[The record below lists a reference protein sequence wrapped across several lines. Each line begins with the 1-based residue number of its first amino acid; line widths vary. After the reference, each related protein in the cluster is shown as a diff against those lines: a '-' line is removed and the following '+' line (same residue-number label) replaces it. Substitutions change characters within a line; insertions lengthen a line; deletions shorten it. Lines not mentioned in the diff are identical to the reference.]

1 MKLIIAE
8 KPSVAAA
15 YAAALG
21 AKNKKD
27 GYLEGNG
34 CLVTWCIGHLVSLA
48 EAGAY
53 EERYKK
59 WNYEDLPILPE
70 VWQHVVSPGKE
81 KQFSIVK
88 SLMERPDVTELVNG
102 CDAGREGEL
111 IFRLVYQQ
119 AGCKKPFSRLWL
131 SSMEENAI
139 REGFAHLKP
148 STEYDALY
156 NAALCR
162 ERADWMVG
170 INASRLFSC
179 LYGQPLAVGRVMT
192 PVLAMT
198 VVREAAIA
206 AFTPEKFY
214 TVDLELTSGCT
225 ASSRRIPEKSVAEN
239 LLKACRK
246 EMVATIQRI
255 TRKEKS
261 ENPPPL
267 YDLTTLQRDANRL
280 LGYSAQQ
287 TLDYVQSLYEKK
299 LTTYPRTDSCY
310 ITDDDEEMLEEL
322 TEALER
328 FFDITPEDVDEA
340 VPRTRRTVNREKV
353 TDHHA
358 ILPTRSMLQAD
369 LEALPKGE
377 QNVLKLIIARTL
389 MAVSKP
395 FRYLETL
402 LTTECAGEEFTA
414 KGKEVLEEGWKAV
427 ERKVLADIL
436 NRKQELTALPNAA
449 ENECG
454 ILNAELKEGQ
464 TVGLNGETY
473 SLADARSLEKALA
486 EKEIKLNTNAS
497 LIDPIWKERP
507 AIPEAP
513 MFEMPIEL
521 SGKSTEDKLID
532 INKMLHKAGAD
543 CTILSALDEVAWTFN
558 IRGTDV
564 AYNPVVISYAFVSE
578 KESVLFVN
586 PKKIPA
592 EIAEH
597 LKKEG
602 VTLADYGML
611 ATFLSRLP
619 ERTRVFIDSKR
630 TNVAIYNALPKSS
643 ILIEGT
649 SPANHLKSIKNETE
663 IKGFRNAVLKDGI
676 AMTKFYFWLE
686 KMLKAGEKVTELSAA
701 AKLTA
706 LRSEQPQ
713 YVMDSFASISSY
725 GPHGAVVHYSP
736 TPETDTELKTDS
748 LYLLDSGAQYLDG
761 TTDITRTIALC
772 DEPSEQMKKDFTR
785 ALKGTIGIAKC
796 KFPAGIRGCLIDAFA
811 RKALWDAGIN
821 YLHGTCHGIG
831 HCLNVH
837 EGPQSIRME
846 ENPVILEPGMVMSDE
861 PAIYRPGEY
870 GIRTENMILIHED
883 SETEFGKFLGFET
896 LTLCYIDTK
905 LVIPSMLSVREHA
918 WLNKYHQMVYDL
930 VSPHLTEEEK
940 AWLKEKTAEI

>member
-1 MKLIIAE
+1 MKTNIPERI
-8 KPSVAAA
+8 
-15 YAAALG
+15 AALREAMKQHKIDAYIIPTSDPHMSEYPADCWKYREWISG
-21 AKNKKD
+21 FTGSAGTVIITADKAGLWTD
-27 GYLEGNG
+27 SRYFLQASTQLEGTG
-34 CLVTWCIGHLVSLA
+34 IELF
-48 EAGAY
+48 
-53 EERYKK
+53 KMM
-59 WNYEDLPILPE
+59 LPE
-70 VWQHVVSPGKE
+70 
-81 KQFSIVK
+81 
-88 SLMERPDVTELVNG
+88 
-102 CDAGREGEL
+102 
-111 IFRLVYQQ
+111 
-119 AGCKKPFSRLWL
+119 
-131 SSMEENAI
+131 
-139 REGFAHLKP
+139 
-148 STEYDALY
+148 
-156 NAALCR
+156 
-162 ERADWMVG
+162 
-170 INASRLFSC
+170 
-179 LYGQPLAVGRVMT
+179 T
-192 PVLAMT
+192 PT
-198 VVREAAIA
+198 
-206 AFTPEKFY
+206 
-214 TVDLELTSGCT
+214 
-225 ASSRRIPEKSVAEN
+225 IPEF
-239 LLKACRK
+239 
-246 EMVATIQRI
+246 
-255 TRKEKS
+255 
-261 ENPPPL
+261 
-267 YDLTTLQRDANRL
+267 LT
-280 LGYSAQQ
+280 
-287 TLDYVQSLYEKK
+287 
-299 LTTYPRTDSCY
+299 
-310 ITDDDEEMLEEL
+310 
-322 TEALER
+322 
-328 FFDITPEDVDEA
+328 
-340 VPRTRRTVNREKV
+340 
-353 TDHHA
+353 H
-358 ILPTRSMLQAD
+358 
-369 LEALPKGE
+369 
-377 QNVLKLIIARTL
+377 
-389 MAVSKP
+389 
-395 FRYLETL
+395 
-402 LTTECAGEEFTA
+402 
-414 KGKEVLEEGWKAV
+414 
-427 ERKVLADIL
+427 
-436 NRKQELTALPNAA
+436 
-449 ENECG
+449 
-454 ILNAELKEGQ
+454 ELKEGQ
-464 TVGLNGETY
+464 TVGLNGEIY

-861 PAIYRPGEY
+861 PAMYRPGEY
-870 GIRTENMILIHED
+870 GIRTENMILIRED

-930 VSPHLTEEEK
+930 VSPHLNEEEK

>member
-1 MKLIIAE
+1 MKTNIPERI
-8 KPSVAAA
+8 
-15 YAAALG
+15 AALREAMKQHKIDAYIIPTSDPHMSEYPADCWKYREWISG
-21 AKNKKD
+21 FTGSAGTVIITADKAGLWTD
-27 GYLEGNG
+27 SRYFLQASTQLEGTG
-34 CLVTWCIGHLVSLA
+34 IELF
-48 EAGAY
+48 
-53 EERYKK
+53 KMM
-59 WNYEDLPILPE
+59 LPE
-70 VWQHVVSPGKE
+70 
-81 KQFSIVK
+81 
-88 SLMERPDVTELVNG
+88 
-102 CDAGREGEL
+102 
-111 IFRLVYQQ
+111 
-119 AGCKKPFSRLWL
+119 
-131 SSMEENAI
+131 
-139 REGFAHLKP
+139 
-148 STEYDALY
+148 
-156 NAALCR
+156 
-162 ERADWMVG
+162 
-170 INASRLFSC
+170 
-179 LYGQPLAVGRVMT
+179 T
-192 PVLAMT
+192 PT
-198 VVREAAIA
+198 
-206 AFTPEKFY
+206 
-214 TVDLELTSGCT
+214 
-225 ASSRRIPEKSVAEN
+225 IPEF
-239 LLKACRK
+239 
-246 EMVATIQRI
+246 
-255 TRKEKS
+255 
-261 ENPPPL
+261 
-267 YDLTTLQRDANRL
+267 LT
-280 LGYSAQQ
+280 
-287 TLDYVQSLYEKK
+287 
-299 LTTYPRTDSCY
+299 
-310 ITDDDEEMLEEL
+310 
-322 TEALER
+322 
-328 FFDITPEDVDEA
+328 
-340 VPRTRRTVNREKV
+340 
-353 TDHHA
+353 H
-358 ILPTRSMLQAD
+358 
-369 LEALPKGE
+369 
-377 QNVLKLIIARTL
+377 
-389 MAVSKP
+389 
-395 FRYLETL
+395 
-402 LTTECAGEEFTA
+402 
-414 KGKEVLEEGWKAV
+414 
-427 ERKVLADIL
+427 
-436 NRKQELTALPNAA
+436 
-449 ENECG
+449 
-454 ILNAELKEGQ
+454 ELKDGQ

-497 LIDPIWKERP
+497 LSDPIWKERP

-521 SGKSTEDKLID
+521 SGKSTEDKLLD

-643 ILIEGT
+643 ILIEGI
-649 SPANHLKSIKNETE
+649 SPANHLKSIKNEAE

-686 KMLKAGEKVTELSAA
+686 KMLKAGEKVTELSAT

-861 PAIYRPGEY
+861 PAMYRPGEY
-870 GIRTENMILIHED
+870 GIRTENMILIRED

-930 VSPHLTEEEK
+930 VSPHLNEEEK

>member
-1 MKLIIAE
+1 MKTNIPERI
-8 KPSVAAA
+8 
-15 YAAALG
+15 AALREAMKQHKIDAYIIPTSDPHMSEYPADCWKYREWISG
-21 AKNKKD
+21 FTGSAGTVIITADKAGLWTD
-27 GYLEGNG
+27 SRYFLQASTQLEGTG
-34 CLVTWCIGHLVSLA
+34 IELF
-48 EAGAY
+48 
-53 EERYKK
+53 KMM
-59 WNYEDLPILPE
+59 LPE
-70 VWQHVVSPGKE
+70 
-81 KQFSIVK
+81 
-88 SLMERPDVTELVNG
+88 
-102 CDAGREGEL
+102 
-111 IFRLVYQQ
+111 
-119 AGCKKPFSRLWL
+119 
-131 SSMEENAI
+131 
-139 REGFAHLKP
+139 
-148 STEYDALY
+148 
-156 NAALCR
+156 
-162 ERADWMVG
+162 
-170 INASRLFSC
+170 
-179 LYGQPLAVGRVMT
+179 T
-192 PVLAMT
+192 PT
-198 VVREAAIA
+198 
-206 AFTPEKFY
+206 
-214 TVDLELTSGCT
+214 
-225 ASSRRIPEKSVAEN
+225 IPEF
-239 LLKACRK
+239 
-246 EMVATIQRI
+246 
-255 TRKEKS
+255 
-261 ENPPPL
+261 
-267 YDLTTLQRDANRL
+267 LT
-280 LGYSAQQ
+280 
-287 TLDYVQSLYEKK
+287 
-299 LTTYPRTDSCY
+299 
-310 ITDDDEEMLEEL
+310 
-322 TEALER
+322 
-328 FFDITPEDVDEA
+328 
-340 VPRTRRTVNREKV
+340 
-353 TDHHA
+353 H
-358 ILPTRSMLQAD
+358 
-369 LEALPKGE
+369 
-377 QNVLKLIIARTL
+377 
-389 MAVSKP
+389 
-395 FRYLETL
+395 
-402 LTTECAGEEFTA
+402 
-414 KGKEVLEEGWKAV
+414 
-427 ERKVLADIL
+427 
-436 NRKQELTALPNAA
+436 
-449 ENECG
+449 
-454 ILNAELKEGQ
+454 ELKEGQ

-507 AIPEAP
+507 TIPEAP

-643 ILIEGT
+643 ILIEGI

-831 HCLNVH
+831 HCLNAH

-861 PAIYRPGEY
+861 PAMYRPGEY
-870 GIRTENMILIHED
+870 GIRTENMILIRED

>member
-1 MKLIIAE
+1 MKTNIPERI
-8 KPSVAAA
+8 
-15 YAAALG
+15 AALREAMKQHKIDAYIIPTSDPHMSEYPADCWKYREWISG
-21 AKNKKD
+21 FTGSAGTVIITADKAGLWTD
-27 GYLEGNG
+27 SRYFLQASTQLEGTG
-34 CLVTWCIGHLVSLA
+34 IELF
-48 EAGAY
+48 
-53 EERYKK
+53 KMM
-59 WNYEDLPILPE
+59 LPE
-70 VWQHVVSPGKE
+70 
-81 KQFSIVK
+81 
-88 SLMERPDVTELVNG
+88 
-102 CDAGREGEL
+102 
-111 IFRLVYQQ
+111 
-119 AGCKKPFSRLWL
+119 
-131 SSMEENAI
+131 
-139 REGFAHLKP
+139 
-148 STEYDALY
+148 
-156 NAALCR
+156 
-162 ERADWMVG
+162 
-170 INASRLFSC
+170 
-179 LYGQPLAVGRVMT
+179 T
-192 PVLAMT
+192 PT
-198 VVREAAIA
+198 
-206 AFTPEKFY
+206 
-214 TVDLELTSGCT
+214 
-225 ASSRRIPEKSVAEN
+225 IPEF
-239 LLKACRK
+239 
-246 EMVATIQRI
+246 
-255 TRKEKS
+255 
-261 ENPPPL
+261 
-267 YDLTTLQRDANRL
+267 LT
-280 LGYSAQQ
+280 
-287 TLDYVQSLYEKK
+287 
-299 LTTYPRTDSCY
+299 
-310 ITDDDEEMLEEL
+310 
-322 TEALER
+322 
-328 FFDITPEDVDEA
+328 
-340 VPRTRRTVNREKV
+340 
-353 TDHHA
+353 H
-358 ILPTRSMLQAD
+358 
-369 LEALPKGE
+369 
-377 QNVLKLIIARTL
+377 
-389 MAVSKP
+389 
-395 FRYLETL
+395 
-402 LTTECAGEEFTA
+402 
-414 KGKEVLEEGWKAV
+414 
-427 ERKVLADIL
+427 
-436 NRKQELTALPNAA
+436 
-449 ENECG
+449 
-454 ILNAELKEGQ
+454 ELKEGQ

-513 MFEMPIEL
+513 MFEMPVEL

-643 ILIEGT
+643 ILIEGI
-649 SPANHLKSIKNETE
+649 SPANHLKSIKNEAE

-686 KMLKAGEKVTELSAA
+686 KRLKAGEKVTELSAA

-870 GIRTENMILIHED
+870 GIRTENMILIRED

>member
-1 MKLIIAE
+1 MKTNIPERI
-8 KPSVAAA
+8 
-15 YAAALG
+15 AALREAMKQHKIDAYIIPTSDPHMSEYPADCWKYREWISG
-21 AKNKKD
+21 FTGSAGTVIITADKAGLWTD
-27 GYLEGNG
+27 SRYFLLASTQLEGTG
-34 CLVTWCIGHLVSLA
+34 IELF
-48 EAGAY
+48 
-53 EERYKK
+53 KMM
-59 WNYEDLPILPE
+59 LPE
-70 VWQHVVSPGKE
+70 
-81 KQFSIVK
+81 
-88 SLMERPDVTELVNG
+88 
-102 CDAGREGEL
+102 
-111 IFRLVYQQ
+111 
-119 AGCKKPFSRLWL
+119 
-131 SSMEENAI
+131 
-139 REGFAHLKP
+139 
-148 STEYDALY
+148 
-156 NAALCR
+156 
-162 ERADWMVG
+162 
-170 INASRLFSC
+170 
-179 LYGQPLAVGRVMT
+179 T
-192 PVLAMT
+192 PT
-198 VVREAAIA
+198 IP
-206 AFTPEKFY
+206 AF
-214 TVDLELTSGCT
+214 LT
-225 ASSRRIPEKSVAEN
+225 
-239 LLKACRK
+239 
-246 EMVATIQRI
+246 
-255 TRKEKS
+255 
-261 ENPPPL
+261 
-267 YDLTTLQRDANRL
+267 
-280 LGYSAQQ
+280 
-287 TLDYVQSLYEKK
+287 
-299 LTTYPRTDSCY
+299 
-310 ITDDDEEMLEEL
+310 
-322 TEALER
+322 
-328 FFDITPEDVDEA
+328 
-340 VPRTRRTVNREKV
+340 
-353 TDHHA
+353 H
-358 ILPTRSMLQAD
+358 
-369 LEALPKGE
+369 
-377 QNVLKLIIARTL
+377 
-389 MAVSKP
+389 
-395 FRYLETL
+395 
-402 LTTECAGEEFTA
+402 
-414 KGKEVLEEGWKAV
+414 
-427 ERKVLADIL
+427 
-436 NRKQELTALPNAA
+436 
-449 ENECG
+449 
-454 ILNAELKEGQ
+454 ELKEGQ

-473 SLADARSLEKALA
+473 SLADARSLKKALA

-513 MFEMPIEL
+513 MFEMPVEL

-643 ILIEGT
+643 ILIEGI
-649 SPANHLKSIKNETE
+649 SPANHLKSIKNEAE

-861 PAIYRPGEY
+861 PAMYRPGEY
-870 GIRTENMILIHED
+870 GIRTENMILIRED

-930 VSPHLTEEEK
+930 VSPHLNEEEK

>member
-1 MKLIIAE
+1 MKTNIPERI
-8 KPSVAAA
+8 
-15 YAAALG
+15 AALREAMKQHKIDAYIIPTSDPHMSEYPADCWKYREWISG
-21 AKNKKD
+21 FTGSAGTVIITADKAGLWTD
-27 GYLEGNG
+27 SRYFLQASTQLE
-34 CLVTWCIGHLVSLA
+34 VTGIELF
-48 EAGAY
+48 
-53 EERYKK
+53 KMM
-59 WNYEDLPILPE
+59 LPE
-70 VWQHVVSPGKE
+70 
-81 KQFSIVK
+81 
-88 SLMERPDVTELVNG
+88 
-102 CDAGREGEL
+102 
-111 IFRLVYQQ
+111 
-119 AGCKKPFSRLWL
+119 
-131 SSMEENAI
+131 
-139 REGFAHLKP
+139 
-148 STEYDALY
+148 
-156 NAALCR
+156 
-162 ERADWMVG
+162 
-170 INASRLFSC
+170 
-179 LYGQPLAVGRVMT
+179 T
-192 PVLAMT
+192 PT
-198 VVREAAIA
+198 
-206 AFTPEKFY
+206 
-214 TVDLELTSGCT
+214 
-225 ASSRRIPEKSVAEN
+225 IPEF
-239 LLKACRK
+239 
-246 EMVATIQRI
+246 
-255 TRKEKS
+255 
-261 ENPPPL
+261 
-267 YDLTTLQRDANRL
+267 LT
-280 LGYSAQQ
+280 
-287 TLDYVQSLYEKK
+287 
-299 LTTYPRTDSCY
+299 
-310 ITDDDEEMLEEL
+310 
-322 TEALER
+322 
-328 FFDITPEDVDEA
+328 
-340 VPRTRRTVNREKV
+340 
-353 TDHHA
+353 H
-358 ILPTRSMLQAD
+358 
-369 LEALPKGE
+369 
-377 QNVLKLIIARTL
+377 
-389 MAVSKP
+389 
-395 FRYLETL
+395 
-402 LTTECAGEEFTA
+402 
-414 KGKEVLEEGWKAV
+414 
-427 ERKVLADIL
+427 
-436 NRKQELTALPNAA
+436 
-449 ENECG
+449 
-454 ILNAELKEGQ
+454 ELKEGQ
-464 TVGLNGETY
+464 TVGLNGEIY

-521 SGKSTEDKLID
+521 SGKSTEDKLLD

-578 KESVLFVN
+578 KESVLFMN

-811 RKALWDAGIN
+811 RKALWDAGSN

-861 PAIYRPGEY
+861 PAMYRPGEY
-870 GIRTENMILIHED
+870 GIRTENMILIRED

>member
-1 MKLIIAE
+1 MKTNIPERI
-8 KPSVAAA
+8 
-15 YAAALG
+15 AALREAMKQHKIDAYIIPTSDPHMSEYPADCWKYREWISG
-21 AKNKKD
+21 FTGSAGTVIITADKAGLWTD
-27 GYLEGNG
+27 SRYFLQASTQLEGTG
-34 CLVTWCIGHLVSLA
+34 IELF
-48 EAGAY
+48 
-53 EERYKK
+53 KMM
-59 WNYEDLPILPE
+59 LPE
-70 VWQHVVSPGKE
+70 
-81 KQFSIVK
+81 
-88 SLMERPDVTELVNG
+88 
-102 CDAGREGEL
+102 
-111 IFRLVYQQ
+111 
-119 AGCKKPFSRLWL
+119 
-131 SSMEENAI
+131 
-139 REGFAHLKP
+139 
-148 STEYDALY
+148 
-156 NAALCR
+156 
-162 ERADWMVG
+162 
-170 INASRLFSC
+170 
-179 LYGQPLAVGRVMT
+179 T
-192 PVLAMT
+192 PT
-198 VVREAAIA
+198 
-206 AFTPEKFY
+206 
-214 TVDLELTSGCT
+214 
-225 ASSRRIPEKSVAEN
+225 IPEF
-239 LLKACRK
+239 
-246 EMVATIQRI
+246 
-255 TRKEKS
+255 
-261 ENPPPL
+261 
-267 YDLTTLQRDANRL
+267 LT
-280 LGYSAQQ
+280 
-287 TLDYVQSLYEKK
+287 
-299 LTTYPRTDSCY
+299 
-310 ITDDDEEMLEEL
+310 
-322 TEALER
+322 
-328 FFDITPEDVDEA
+328 
-340 VPRTRRTVNREKV
+340 
-353 TDHHA
+353 H
-358 ILPTRSMLQAD
+358 
-369 LEALPKGE
+369 
-377 QNVLKLIIARTL
+377 
-389 MAVSKP
+389 
-395 FRYLETL
+395 
-402 LTTECAGEEFTA
+402 
-414 KGKEVLEEGWKAV
+414 
-427 ERKVLADIL
+427 
-436 NRKQELTALPNAA
+436 
-449 ENECG
+449 
-454 ILNAELKEGQ
+454 ELKEGQ

-619 ERTRVFIDSKR
+619 EQTRVFIDSKR

-861 PAIYRPGEY
+861 PAMYRPGEY
-870 GIRTENMILIHED
+870 GIRTENMILIRKD
-883 SETEFGKFLGFET
+883 SESEFGKCLGFET

>member
-1 MKLIIAE
+1 MKTNIPERI
-8 KPSVAAA
+8 
-15 YAAALG
+15 AALREAMKQHKIDAYIIPTSDPHMSEYPADCWKYREWISG
-21 AKNKKD
+21 FTGSAGTVIITADKAGLWTD
-27 GYLEGNG
+27 SRYFLQASTQLEGTG
-34 CLVTWCIGHLVSLA
+34 IELF
-48 EAGAY
+48 
-53 EERYKK
+53 KMM
-59 WNYEDLPILPE
+59 LPE
-70 VWQHVVSPGKE
+70 
-81 KQFSIVK
+81 
-88 SLMERPDVTELVNG
+88 
-102 CDAGREGEL
+102 
-111 IFRLVYQQ
+111 
-119 AGCKKPFSRLWL
+119 
-131 SSMEENAI
+131 
-139 REGFAHLKP
+139 
-148 STEYDALY
+148 
-156 NAALCR
+156 
-162 ERADWMVG
+162 
-170 INASRLFSC
+170 
-179 LYGQPLAVGRVMT
+179 T
-192 PVLAMT
+192 PT
-198 VVREAAIA
+198 
-206 AFTPEKFY
+206 
-214 TVDLELTSGCT
+214 
-225 ASSRRIPEKSVAEN
+225 IPEF
-239 LLKACRK
+239 
-246 EMVATIQRI
+246 
-255 TRKEKS
+255 
-261 ENPPPL
+261 
-267 YDLTTLQRDANRL
+267 LT
-280 LGYSAQQ
+280 
-287 TLDYVQSLYEKK
+287 
-299 LTTYPRTDSCY
+299 
-310 ITDDDEEMLEEL
+310 
-322 TEALER
+322 
-328 FFDITPEDVDEA
+328 
-340 VPRTRRTVNREKV
+340 
-353 TDHHA
+353 H
-358 ILPTRSMLQAD
+358 
-369 LEALPKGE
+369 
-377 QNVLKLIIARTL
+377 
-389 MAVSKP
+389 
-395 FRYLETL
+395 
-402 LTTECAGEEFTA
+402 
-414 KGKEVLEEGWKAV
+414 
-427 ERKVLADIL
+427 
-436 NRKQELTALPNAA
+436 
-449 ENECG
+449 
-454 ILNAELKEGQ
+454 ELKEGQ

-521 SGKSTEDKLID
+521 SGKSTEDKLKD

-619 ERTRVFIDSKR
+619 EQTRVFIDSKR

-861 PAIYRPGEY
+861 PAMYRPGEY
-870 GIRTENMILIHED
+870 GIRTENMILIRED

>member
-1 MKLIIAE
+1 MKTNIPERI
-8 KPSVAAA
+8 
-15 YAAALG
+15 AALREAMKQHTIDAYIIPTSDPHMSEYPADCWKYREWISG
-21 AKNKKD
+21 FTGSAGTVIITADKAGLWTD
-27 GYLEGNG
+27 SRYFLQASTQLEGTG
-34 CLVTWCIGHLVSLA
+34 IELF
-48 EAGAY
+48 
-53 EERYKK
+53 KMM
-59 WNYEDLPILPE
+59 LPE
-70 VWQHVVSPGKE
+70 
-81 KQFSIVK
+81 
-88 SLMERPDVTELVNG
+88 
-102 CDAGREGEL
+102 
-111 IFRLVYQQ
+111 
-119 AGCKKPFSRLWL
+119 
-131 SSMEENAI
+131 
-139 REGFAHLKP
+139 
-148 STEYDALY
+148 
-156 NAALCR
+156 
-162 ERADWMVG
+162 
-170 INASRLFSC
+170 
-179 LYGQPLAVGRVMT
+179 T
-192 PVLAMT
+192 PT
-198 VVREAAIA
+198 
-206 AFTPEKFY
+206 
-214 TVDLELTSGCT
+214 
-225 ASSRRIPEKSVAEN
+225 IPEF
-239 LLKACRK
+239 
-246 EMVATIQRI
+246 
-255 TRKEKS
+255 
-261 ENPPPL
+261 
-267 YDLTTLQRDANRL
+267 LT
-280 LGYSAQQ
+280 
-287 TLDYVQSLYEKK
+287 
-299 LTTYPRTDSCY
+299 
-310 ITDDDEEMLEEL
+310 
-322 TEALER
+322 
-328 FFDITPEDVDEA
+328 
-340 VPRTRRTVNREKV
+340 
-353 TDHHA
+353 H
-358 ILPTRSMLQAD
+358 
-369 LEALPKGE
+369 
-377 QNVLKLIIARTL
+377 
-389 MAVSKP
+389 
-395 FRYLETL
+395 
-402 LTTECAGEEFTA
+402 
-414 KGKEVLEEGWKAV
+414 
-427 ERKVLADIL
+427 
-436 NRKQELTALPNAA
+436 
-449 ENECG
+449 
-454 ILNAELKEGQ
+454 ELKEGQ

-619 ERTRVFIDSKR
+619 EQTRVFIDSKR

-861 PAIYRPGEY
+861 PAMYRPGEY
-870 GIRTENMILIHED
+870 GIRTENMILIRED

>member
-1 MKLIIAE
+1 MKTNIPERI
-8 KPSVAAA
+8 
-15 YAAALG
+15 AALREAMKQHKIDAYIIPTSDPHMSEYPADCWKYREWISG
-21 AKNKKD
+21 FTGSAGTVIITADKAGLWTD
-27 GYLEGNG
+27 SRYFLQASTQLEGTG
-34 CLVTWCIGHLVSLA
+34 IELF
-48 EAGAY
+48 
-53 EERYKK
+53 KMM
-59 WNYEDLPILPE
+59 LPE
-70 VWQHVVSPGKE
+70 
-81 KQFSIVK
+81 
-88 SLMERPDVTELVNG
+88 
-102 CDAGREGEL
+102 
-111 IFRLVYQQ
+111 
-119 AGCKKPFSRLWL
+119 
-131 SSMEENAI
+131 
-139 REGFAHLKP
+139 
-148 STEYDALY
+148 
-156 NAALCR
+156 
-162 ERADWMVG
+162 
-170 INASRLFSC
+170 
-179 LYGQPLAVGRVMT
+179 T
-192 PVLAMT
+192 PT
-198 VVREAAIA
+198 
-206 AFTPEKFY
+206 
-214 TVDLELTSGCT
+214 
-225 ASSRRIPEKSVAEN
+225 IPEF
-239 LLKACRK
+239 
-246 EMVATIQRI
+246 
-255 TRKEKS
+255 
-261 ENPPPL
+261 
-267 YDLTTLQRDANRL
+267 LT
-280 LGYSAQQ
+280 
-287 TLDYVQSLYEKK
+287 
-299 LTTYPRTDSCY
+299 
-310 ITDDDEEMLEEL
+310 
-322 TEALER
+322 
-328 FFDITPEDVDEA
+328 
-340 VPRTRRTVNREKV
+340 
-353 TDHHA
+353 H
-358 ILPTRSMLQAD
+358 
-369 LEALPKGE
+369 
-377 QNVLKLIIARTL
+377 
-389 MAVSKP
+389 
-395 FRYLETL
+395 
-402 LTTECAGEEFTA
+402 
-414 KGKEVLEEGWKAV
+414 
-427 ERKVLADIL
+427 
-436 NRKQELTALPNAA
+436 
-449 ENECG
+449 
-454 ILNAELKEGQ
+454 ELKEGQ

-513 MFEMPIEL
+513 MFEMPVEL

-619 ERTRVFIDSKR
+619 EQTRVFIDSKR

-861 PAIYRPGEY
+861 PAMYRPGEY
-870 GIRTENMILIHED
+870 GIRTENMILIRED

-905 LVIPSMLSVREHA
+905 LVLPSMLTVREHA
-918 WLNKYHQMVYDL
+918 WLYKYHQMVYDL

>member
-1 MKLIIAE
+1 MKTNIPERIVALREAMKQHKIDAYIIPTSDPHMSEYPADCWKYRE
-8 KPSVAAA
+8 WISGFTGSAGTVIITADKAGLWTDSRYFLQASTQ
-15 YAAALG
+15 
-21 AKNKKD
+21 
-27 GYLEGNG
+27 LEGTG
-34 CLVTWCIGHLVSLA
+34 IELF
-48 EAGAY
+48 
-53 EERYKK
+53 KMM
-59 WNYEDLPILPE
+59 LPE
-70 VWQHVVSPGKE
+70 
-81 KQFSIVK
+81 
-88 SLMERPDVTELVNG
+88 
-102 CDAGREGEL
+102 
-111 IFRLVYQQ
+111 
-119 AGCKKPFSRLWL
+119 
-131 SSMEENAI
+131 
-139 REGFAHLKP
+139 
-148 STEYDALY
+148 
-156 NAALCR
+156 
-162 ERADWMVG
+162 
-170 INASRLFSC
+170 
-179 LYGQPLAVGRVMT
+179 T
-192 PVLAMT
+192 PT
-198 VVREAAIA
+198 
-206 AFTPEKFY
+206 
-214 TVDLELTSGCT
+214 
-225 ASSRRIPEKSVAEN
+225 IPEF
-239 LLKACRK
+239 
-246 EMVATIQRI
+246 
-255 TRKEKS
+255 
-261 ENPPPL
+261 
-267 YDLTTLQRDANRL
+267 LT
-280 LGYSAQQ
+280 
-287 TLDYVQSLYEKK
+287 
-299 LTTYPRTDSCY
+299 
-310 ITDDDEEMLEEL
+310 
-322 TEALER
+322 
-328 FFDITPEDVDEA
+328 
-340 VPRTRRTVNREKV
+340 
-353 TDHHA
+353 H
-358 ILPTRSMLQAD
+358 
-369 LEALPKGE
+369 
-377 QNVLKLIIARTL
+377 
-389 MAVSKP
+389 
-395 FRYLETL
+395 
-402 LTTECAGEEFTA
+402 
-414 KGKEVLEEGWKAV
+414 
-427 ERKVLADIL
+427 
-436 NRKQELTALPNAA
+436 
-449 ENECG
+449 
-454 ILNAELKEGQ
+454 ELKDGQ

-521 SGKSTEDKLID
+521 SGKSTEDKLLD

-643 ILIEGT
+643 ILIEGI
-649 SPANHLKSIKNETE
+649 SPANHLKSIKNEAE

-861 PAIYRPGEY
+861 PAMYRPGEY
-870 GIRTENMILIHED
+870 GIRTENMILIRED

-930 VSPHLTEEEK
+930 VSPHLNEEEK

>member
-1 MKLIIAE
+1 MKTNIPERI
-8 KPSVAAA
+8 
-15 YAAALG
+15 AALREAMKQHKIDAYIIPTSDPHMSEYPADCWKYREWISG
-21 AKNKKD
+21 FTGSAGTVIITADKAGLWTD
-27 GYLEGNG
+27 SRYFLQASTQLEGTG
-34 CLVTWCIGHLVSLA
+34 IELF
-48 EAGAY
+48 
-53 EERYKK
+53 KMM
-59 WNYEDLPILPE
+59 LPE
-70 VWQHVVSPGKE
+70 
-81 KQFSIVK
+81 
-88 SLMERPDVTELVNG
+88 
-102 CDAGREGEL
+102 
-111 IFRLVYQQ
+111 
-119 AGCKKPFSRLWL
+119 
-131 SSMEENAI
+131 
-139 REGFAHLKP
+139 
-148 STEYDALY
+148 
-156 NAALCR
+156 
-162 ERADWMVG
+162 
-170 INASRLFSC
+170 
-179 LYGQPLAVGRVMT
+179 T
-192 PVLAMT
+192 PT
-198 VVREAAIA
+198 
-206 AFTPEKFY
+206 
-214 TVDLELTSGCT
+214 
-225 ASSRRIPEKSVAEN
+225 IPEF
-239 LLKACRK
+239 
-246 EMVATIQRI
+246 
-255 TRKEKS
+255 
-261 ENPPPL
+261 
-267 YDLTTLQRDANRL
+267 LT
-280 LGYSAQQ
+280 
-287 TLDYVQSLYEKK
+287 
-299 LTTYPRTDSCY
+299 
-310 ITDDDEEMLEEL
+310 
-322 TEALER
+322 
-328 FFDITPEDVDEA
+328 
-340 VPRTRRTVNREKV
+340 
-353 TDHHA
+353 H
-358 ILPTRSMLQAD
+358 
-369 LEALPKGE
+369 
-377 QNVLKLIIARTL
+377 
-389 MAVSKP
+389 
-395 FRYLETL
+395 
-402 LTTECAGEEFTA
+402 
-414 KGKEVLEEGWKAV
+414 
-427 ERKVLADIL
+427 
-436 NRKQELTALPNAA
+436 
-449 ENECG
+449 
-454 ILNAELKEGQ
+454 ELKEGQ
-464 TVGLNGETY
+464 TVGLNGEIY

-578 KESVLFVN
+578 KESVLFMN

-870 GIRTENMILIHED
+870 GIRTENMILIRED

>member
-1 MKLIIAE
+1 MKQHKIDAYIIPTSDPHMSEYPADCWKYRE
-8 KPSVAAA
+8 WISGFTGSAGTVIITADKAGLWTDSRYFLQASTQ
-15 YAAALG
+15 
-21 AKNKKD
+21 
-27 GYLEGNG
+27 LEGTG
-34 CLVTWCIGHLVSLA
+34 IELF
-48 EAGAY
+48 
-53 EERYKK
+53 KMM
-59 WNYEDLPILPE
+59 LPE
-70 VWQHVVSPGKE
+70 
-81 KQFSIVK
+81 
-88 SLMERPDVTELVNG
+88 
-102 CDAGREGEL
+102 
-111 IFRLVYQQ
+111 
-119 AGCKKPFSRLWL
+119 
-131 SSMEENAI
+131 
-139 REGFAHLKP
+139 
-148 STEYDALY
+148 
-156 NAALCR
+156 
-162 ERADWMVG
+162 
-170 INASRLFSC
+170 
-179 LYGQPLAVGRVMT
+179 T
-192 PVLAMT
+192 PT
-198 VVREAAIA
+198 
-206 AFTPEKFY
+206 
-214 TVDLELTSGCT
+214 
-225 ASSRRIPEKSVAEN
+225 IPEF
-239 LLKACRK
+239 
-246 EMVATIQRI
+246 
-255 TRKEKS
+255 
-261 ENPPPL
+261 
-267 YDLTTLQRDANRL
+267 LT
-280 LGYSAQQ
+280 
-287 TLDYVQSLYEKK
+287 
-299 LTTYPRTDSCY
+299 
-310 ITDDDEEMLEEL
+310 
-322 TEALER
+322 
-328 FFDITPEDVDEA
+328 
-340 VPRTRRTVNREKV
+340 
-353 TDHHA
+353 H
-358 ILPTRSMLQAD
+358 
-369 LEALPKGE
+369 
-377 QNVLKLIIARTL
+377 
-389 MAVSKP
+389 
-395 FRYLETL
+395 
-402 LTTECAGEEFTA
+402 
-414 KGKEVLEEGWKAV
+414 
-427 ERKVLADIL
+427 
-436 NRKQELTALPNAA
+436 
-449 ENECG
+449 
-454 ILNAELKEGQ
+454 ELKEGQ

-513 MFEMPIEL
+513 MFEMPVEL

-713 YVMDSFASISSY
+713 YVMDSFASISRY

-736 TPETDTELKTDS
+736 PPETDTELKTDS

-837 EGPQSIRME
+837 EGPQRIRME

-870 GIRTENMILIHED
+870 GIRTENMILIRED

>member
-1 MKLIIAE
+1 MKTNIPERI
-8 KPSVAAA
+8 
-15 YAAALG
+15 AALREAMKQHKIDAYIIPTSDPHMSEYPADCWKYREWISG
-21 AKNKKD
+21 FKGSAGTVLITADKAGLWTD
-27 GYLEGNG
+27 SRYFLQASTQLEGTG
-34 CLVTWCIGHLVSLA
+34 IELF
-48 EAGAY
+48 
-53 EERYKK
+53 KMM
-59 WNYEDLPILPE
+59 LPE
-70 VWQHVVSPGKE
+70 
-81 KQFSIVK
+81 
-88 SLMERPDVTELVNG
+88 
-102 CDAGREGEL
+102 
-111 IFRLVYQQ
+111 
-119 AGCKKPFSRLWL
+119 
-131 SSMEENAI
+131 
-139 REGFAHLKP
+139 
-148 STEYDALY
+148 
-156 NAALCR
+156 
-162 ERADWMVG
+162 
-170 INASRLFSC
+170 
-179 LYGQPLAVGRVMT
+179 T
-192 PVLAMT
+192 PT
-198 VVREAAIA
+198 
-206 AFTPEKFY
+206 
-214 TVDLELTSGCT
+214 
-225 ASSRRIPEKSVAEN
+225 IPEF
-239 LLKACRK
+239 
-246 EMVATIQRI
+246 
-255 TRKEKS
+255 
-261 ENPPPL
+261 
-267 YDLTTLQRDANRL
+267 LT
-280 LGYSAQQ
+280 
-287 TLDYVQSLYEKK
+287 
-299 LTTYPRTDSCY
+299 
-310 ITDDDEEMLEEL
+310 
-322 TEALER
+322 
-328 FFDITPEDVDEA
+328 
-340 VPRTRRTVNREKV
+340 
-353 TDHHA
+353 H
-358 ILPTRSMLQAD
+358 
-369 LEALPKGE
+369 
-377 QNVLKLIIARTL
+377 
-389 MAVSKP
+389 
-395 FRYLETL
+395 
-402 LTTECAGEEFTA
+402 
-414 KGKEVLEEGWKAV
+414 
-427 ERKVLADIL
+427 
-436 NRKQELTALPNAA
+436 
-449 ENECG
+449 
-454 ILNAELKEGQ
+454 ELKEGQ

-643 ILIEGT
+643 ILIEGI
-649 SPANHLKSIKNETE
+649 SPANHLKSIKNDTE

-861 PAIYRPGEY
+861 PAMYRPGEY
-870 GIRTENMILIHED
+870 GIRTENMILIRED

>member
-1 MKLIIAE
+1 MKTNIPERI
-8 KPSVAAA
+8 
-15 YAAALG
+15 AALREAMKQHKIDAYIIPTSDPHMSEYPADCWKYREWISG
-21 AKNKKD
+21 FTGSAGTVIITADKAGLWTD
-27 GYLEGNG
+27 SRYFLQASTQLEGTG
-34 CLVTWCIGHLVSLA
+34 IELF
-48 EAGAY
+48 
-53 EERYKK
+53 KMM
-59 WNYEDLPILPE
+59 LPE
-70 VWQHVVSPGKE
+70 
-81 KQFSIVK
+81 
-88 SLMERPDVTELVNG
+88 
-102 CDAGREGEL
+102 
-111 IFRLVYQQ
+111 
-119 AGCKKPFSRLWL
+119 
-131 SSMEENAI
+131 
-139 REGFAHLKP
+139 
-148 STEYDALY
+148 
-156 NAALCR
+156 
-162 ERADWMVG
+162 
-170 INASRLFSC
+170 
-179 LYGQPLAVGRVMT
+179 T
-192 PVLAMT
+192 PT
-198 VVREAAIA
+198 
-206 AFTPEKFY
+206 
-214 TVDLELTSGCT
+214 
-225 ASSRRIPEKSVAEN
+225 IPEF
-239 LLKACRK
+239 
-246 EMVATIQRI
+246 
-255 TRKEKS
+255 
-261 ENPPPL
+261 
-267 YDLTTLQRDANRL
+267 LT
-280 LGYSAQQ
+280 
-287 TLDYVQSLYEKK
+287 
-299 LTTYPRTDSCY
+299 
-310 ITDDDEEMLEEL
+310 
-322 TEALER
+322 
-328 FFDITPEDVDEA
+328 
-340 VPRTRRTVNREKV
+340 
-353 TDHHA
+353 H
-358 ILPTRSMLQAD
+358 
-369 LEALPKGE
+369 
-377 QNVLKLIIARTL
+377 
-389 MAVSKP
+389 
-395 FRYLETL
+395 
-402 LTTECAGEEFTA
+402 
-414 KGKEVLEEGWKAV
+414 
-427 ERKVLADIL
+427 
-436 NRKQELTALPNAA
+436 
-449 ENECG
+449 
-454 ILNAELKEGQ
+454 ELKEGQ

-521 SGKSTEDKLID
+521 SGKSTEDKLLD
-532 INKMLHKAGAD
+532 INKMLHKVGAD

-643 ILIEGT
+643 ILIEGI
-649 SPANHLKSIKNETE
+649 SPANHLKSIKNEAE

-785 ALKGTIGIAKC
+785 VLKGTIGIAKC

-861 PAIYRPGEY
+861 PAMYRPGEY
-870 GIRTENMILIHED
+870 GIRTENMILIRED

-930 VSPHLTEEEK
+930 VSPHLNEEEK

>member
-1 MKLIIAE
+1 MKTNIPERI
-8 KPSVAAA
+8 
-15 YAAALG
+15 AALREAMKQHKIDAYIIPTSDPHMSEYPADCWKYREWISG
-21 AKNKKD
+21 FTGSAGTVIITADKAGLWTD
-27 GYLEGNG
+27 SRYFLQASTQLEGTG
-34 CLVTWCIGHLVSLA
+34 IELF
-48 EAGAY
+48 
-53 EERYKK
+53 KMM
-59 WNYEDLPILPE
+59 LPE
-70 VWQHVVSPGKE
+70 
-81 KQFSIVK
+81 
-88 SLMERPDVTELVNG
+88 
-102 CDAGREGEL
+102 
-111 IFRLVYQQ
+111 
-119 AGCKKPFSRLWL
+119 
-131 SSMEENAI
+131 
-139 REGFAHLKP
+139 
-148 STEYDALY
+148 
-156 NAALCR
+156 
-162 ERADWMVG
+162 
-170 INASRLFSC
+170 
-179 LYGQPLAVGRVMT
+179 T
-192 PVLAMT
+192 PT
-198 VVREAAIA
+198 
-206 AFTPEKFY
+206 
-214 TVDLELTSGCT
+214 
-225 ASSRRIPEKSVAEN
+225 IPEF
-239 LLKACRK
+239 
-246 EMVATIQRI
+246 
-255 TRKEKS
+255 
-261 ENPPPL
+261 
-267 YDLTTLQRDANRL
+267 LT
-280 LGYSAQQ
+280 
-287 TLDYVQSLYEKK
+287 
-299 LTTYPRTDSCY
+299 
-310 ITDDDEEMLEEL
+310 
-322 TEALER
+322 
-328 FFDITPEDVDEA
+328 
-340 VPRTRRTVNREKV
+340 
-353 TDHHA
+353 H
-358 ILPTRSMLQAD
+358 
-369 LEALPKGE
+369 
-377 QNVLKLIIARTL
+377 
-389 MAVSKP
+389 
-395 FRYLETL
+395 
-402 LTTECAGEEFTA
+402 
-414 KGKEVLEEGWKAV
+414 
-427 ERKVLADIL
+427 
-436 NRKQELTALPNAA
+436 
-449 ENECG
+449 
-454 ILNAELKEGQ
+454 ELKEGQ

-619 ERTRVFIDSKR
+619 EQTRVFIDSKR

-643 ILIEGT
+643 ILIEGI
-649 SPANHLKSIKNETE
+649 SPANHLKSIKNEAE

-686 KMLKAGEKVTELSAA
+686 KRLKAGEKVTELSAA

-861 PAIYRPGEY
+861 PAMYRPGEY
-870 GIRTENMILIHED
+870 GIRTENMILIRED

>member
-1 MKLIIAE
+1 MKTNIPERI
-8 KPSVAAA
+8 
-15 YAAALG
+15 AALREAMKQHKIDAYIIPTSDPHMSEYPADCWKYREWISG
-21 AKNKKD
+21 FTGSAGTVIITADKAGLWTD
-27 GYLEGNG
+27 SRYFLQASTQLEGTG
-34 CLVTWCIGHLVSLA
+34 IELF
-48 EAGAY
+48 
-53 EERYKK
+53 KMM
-59 WNYEDLPILPE
+59 LPE
-70 VWQHVVSPGKE
+70 
-81 KQFSIVK
+81 
-88 SLMERPDVTELVNG
+88 
-102 CDAGREGEL
+102 
-111 IFRLVYQQ
+111 
-119 AGCKKPFSRLWL
+119 
-131 SSMEENAI
+131 
-139 REGFAHLKP
+139 
-148 STEYDALY
+148 
-156 NAALCR
+156 
-162 ERADWMVG
+162 
-170 INASRLFSC
+170 
-179 LYGQPLAVGRVMT
+179 T
-192 PVLAMT
+192 PT
-198 VVREAAIA
+198 
-206 AFTPEKFY
+206 
-214 TVDLELTSGCT
+214 
-225 ASSRRIPEKSVAEN
+225 IPEF
-239 LLKACRK
+239 
-246 EMVATIQRI
+246 
-255 TRKEKS
+255 
-261 ENPPPL
+261 
-267 YDLTTLQRDANRL
+267 LT
-280 LGYSAQQ
+280 
-287 TLDYVQSLYEKK
+287 
-299 LTTYPRTDSCY
+299 
-310 ITDDDEEMLEEL
+310 
-322 TEALER
+322 
-328 FFDITPEDVDEA
+328 
-340 VPRTRRTVNREKV
+340 
-353 TDHHA
+353 H
-358 ILPTRSMLQAD
+358 
-369 LEALPKGE
+369 
-377 QNVLKLIIARTL
+377 
-389 MAVSKP
+389 
-395 FRYLETL
+395 
-402 LTTECAGEEFTA
+402 
-414 KGKEVLEEGWKAV
+414 
-427 ERKVLADIL
+427 
-436 NRKQELTALPNAA
+436 
-449 ENECG
+449 
-454 ILNAELKEGQ
+454 ELKEGQ

-586 PKKIPA
+586 PKKIPD
-592 EIAEH
+592 EIEEH

-619 ERTRVFIDSKR
+619 EQTRVFIDSKR

-861 PAIYRPGEY
+861 PAMYRPGEY
-870 GIRTENMILIHED
+870 GIRTENMILIRED

>member
-1 MKLIIAE
+1 MKTNIPERI
-8 KPSVAAA
+8 
-15 YAAALG
+15 AALREAMKQHKIDAYIIPTSDPHMSEYPADCWKYREWISG
-21 AKNKKD
+21 FTGSAGTVIITADKAGLWTD
-27 GYLEGNG
+27 SRYFLQASTQLEGTG
-34 CLVTWCIGHLVSLA
+34 IELF
-48 EAGAY
+48 
-53 EERYKK
+53 KMM
-59 WNYEDLPILPE
+59 LPE
-70 VWQHVVSPGKE
+70 
-81 KQFSIVK
+81 
-88 SLMERPDVTELVNG
+88 
-102 CDAGREGEL
+102 
-111 IFRLVYQQ
+111 
-119 AGCKKPFSRLWL
+119 
-131 SSMEENAI
+131 
-139 REGFAHLKP
+139 
-148 STEYDALY
+148 
-156 NAALCR
+156 
-162 ERADWMVG
+162 
-170 INASRLFSC
+170 
-179 LYGQPLAVGRVMT
+179 T
-192 PVLAMT
+192 PT
-198 VVREAAIA
+198 IP
-206 AFTPEKFY
+206 AF
-214 TVDLELTSGCT
+214 LT
-225 ASSRRIPEKSVAEN
+225 
-239 LLKACRK
+239 
-246 EMVATIQRI
+246 
-255 TRKEKS
+255 
-261 ENPPPL
+261 
-267 YDLTTLQRDANRL
+267 
-280 LGYSAQQ
+280 
-287 TLDYVQSLYEKK
+287 
-299 LTTYPRTDSCY
+299 
-310 ITDDDEEMLEEL
+310 
-322 TEALER
+322 
-328 FFDITPEDVDEA
+328 
-340 VPRTRRTVNREKV
+340 
-353 TDHHA
+353 H
-358 ILPTRSMLQAD
+358 
-369 LEALPKGE
+369 
-377 QNVLKLIIARTL
+377 
-389 MAVSKP
+389 
-395 FRYLETL
+395 
-402 LTTECAGEEFTA
+402 
-414 KGKEVLEEGWKAV
+414 
-427 ERKVLADIL
+427 
-436 NRKQELTALPNAA
+436 
-449 ENECG
+449 
-454 ILNAELKEGQ
+454 ELKEGQ

-643 ILIEGT
+643 ILIEGI
-649 SPANHLKSIKNETE
+649 SPTNHLKSIKNEAE

-686 KMLKAGEKVTELSAA
+686 KRLKAGEKVTELSAA

-861 PAIYRPGEY
+861 PAMYRPGEY
-870 GIRTENMILIHED
+870 GIRTENMILIRED

-930 VSPHLTEEEK
+930 VSPHLNEEEK

>member
-1 MKLIIAE
+1 MKTNIPERITALREAMKQHKIDAYIIPTSDPHMSEYPADCWKYRE
-8 KPSVAAA
+8 WISGFTGSAGTIIITADKAGLWTDSRYFLQASTQ
-15 YAAALG
+15 
-21 AKNKKD
+21 
-27 GYLEGNG
+27 LEGTG
-34 CLVTWCIGHLVSLA
+34 IELF
-48 EAGAY
+48 
-53 EERYKK
+53 KMM
-59 WNYEDLPILPE
+59 LPE
-70 VWQHVVSPGKE
+70 
-81 KQFSIVK
+81 
-88 SLMERPDVTELVNG
+88 
-102 CDAGREGEL
+102 
-111 IFRLVYQQ
+111 
-119 AGCKKPFSRLWL
+119 
-131 SSMEENAI
+131 
-139 REGFAHLKP
+139 
-148 STEYDALY
+148 
-156 NAALCR
+156 
-162 ERADWMVG
+162 
-170 INASRLFSC
+170 
-179 LYGQPLAVGRVMT
+179 T
-192 PVLAMT
+192 PT
-198 VVREAAIA
+198 
-206 AFTPEKFY
+206 
-214 TVDLELTSGCT
+214 
-225 ASSRRIPEKSVAEN
+225 IPEF
-239 LLKACRK
+239 
-246 EMVATIQRI
+246 
-255 TRKEKS
+255 
-261 ENPPPL
+261 
-267 YDLTTLQRDANRL
+267 LT
-280 LGYSAQQ
+280 
-287 TLDYVQSLYEKK
+287 
-299 LTTYPRTDSCY
+299 
-310 ITDDDEEMLEEL
+310 
-322 TEALER
+322 
-328 FFDITPEDVDEA
+328 
-340 VPRTRRTVNREKV
+340 
-353 TDHHA
+353 H
-358 ILPTRSMLQAD
+358 
-369 LEALPKGE
+369 
-377 QNVLKLIIARTL
+377 
-389 MAVSKP
+389 
-395 FRYLETL
+395 
-402 LTTECAGEEFTA
+402 
-414 KGKEVLEEGWKAV
+414 
-427 ERKVLADIL
+427 
-436 NRKQELTALPNAA
+436 
-449 ENECG
+449 
-454 ILNAELKEGQ
+454 ELKEGQ

-619 ERTRVFIDSKR
+619 EQTRVFIDSKR

-870 GIRTENMILIHED
+870 GIRTENMILIRED

>member
-1 MKLIIAE
+1 MKTNIPERI
-8 KPSVAAA
+8 
-15 YAAALG
+15 AALREAMKQHKIDAYIIPTSDPHMSEYPADCWKYREWISG
-21 AKNKKD
+21 FTGSAGTVIITADKD
-27 GYLEGNG
+27 GLWTDSRYFLQASTQLEGTG
-34 CLVTWCIGHLVSLA
+34 IELF
-48 EAGAY
+48 
-53 EERYKK
+53 KMM
-59 WNYEDLPILPE
+59 LPE
-70 VWQHVVSPGKE
+70 
-81 KQFSIVK
+81 
-88 SLMERPDVTELVNG
+88 
-102 CDAGREGEL
+102 
-111 IFRLVYQQ
+111 
-119 AGCKKPFSRLWL
+119 
-131 SSMEENAI
+131 
-139 REGFAHLKP
+139 
-148 STEYDALY
+148 
-156 NAALCR
+156 
-162 ERADWMVG
+162 
-170 INASRLFSC
+170 
-179 LYGQPLAVGRVMT
+179 T
-192 PVLAMT
+192 PT
-198 VVREAAIA
+198 
-206 AFTPEKFY
+206 
-214 TVDLELTSGCT
+214 
-225 ASSRRIPEKSVAEN
+225 IPEF
-239 LLKACRK
+239 
-246 EMVATIQRI
+246 
-255 TRKEKS
+255 
-261 ENPPPL
+261 
-267 YDLTTLQRDANRL
+267 LT
-280 LGYSAQQ
+280 
-287 TLDYVQSLYEKK
+287 
-299 LTTYPRTDSCY
+299 
-310 ITDDDEEMLEEL
+310 
-322 TEALER
+322 
-328 FFDITPEDVDEA
+328 
-340 VPRTRRTVNREKV
+340 
-353 TDHHA
+353 H
-358 ILPTRSMLQAD
+358 
-369 LEALPKGE
+369 
-377 QNVLKLIIARTL
+377 
-389 MAVSKP
+389 
-395 FRYLETL
+395 
-402 LTTECAGEEFTA
+402 
-414 KGKEVLEEGWKAV
+414 
-427 ERKVLADIL
+427 
-436 NRKQELTALPNAA
+436 
-449 ENECG
+449 
-454 ILNAELKEGQ
+454 ELKEGQ

-513 MFEMPIEL
+513 MFEMPVEL

-761 TTDITRTIALC
+761 TTDIPRTIALC

-870 GIRTENMILIHED
+870 GIRTENMILIRED

>member
-1 MKLIIAE
+1 MKTNIPERI
-8 KPSVAAA
+8 
-15 YAAALG
+15 AALREAMKQHKIDAYIIPTSDPHMSEYPADCWKYREWISG
-21 AKNKKD
+21 FTGSAGTVIITADKAGLWTD
-27 GYLEGNG
+27 SRYFLQASTQLEGTG
-34 CLVTWCIGHLVSLA
+34 IELFKMT
-48 EAGAY
+48 
-53 EERYKK
+53 
-59 WNYEDLPILPE
+59 LPE
-70 VWQHVVSPGKE
+70 
-81 KQFSIVK
+81 
-88 SLMERPDVTELVNG
+88 
-102 CDAGREGEL
+102 
-111 IFRLVYQQ
+111 
-119 AGCKKPFSRLWL
+119 
-131 SSMEENAI
+131 
-139 REGFAHLKP
+139 
-148 STEYDALY
+148 
-156 NAALCR
+156 
-162 ERADWMVG
+162 
-170 INASRLFSC
+170 
-179 LYGQPLAVGRVMT
+179 T
-192 PVLAMT
+192 PT
-198 VVREAAIA
+198 
-206 AFTPEKFY
+206 
-214 TVDLELTSGCT
+214 
-225 ASSRRIPEKSVAEN
+225 IPEF
-239 LLKACRK
+239 
-246 EMVATIQRI
+246 
-255 TRKEKS
+255 
-261 ENPPPL
+261 
-267 YDLTTLQRDANRL
+267 LT
-280 LGYSAQQ
+280 
-287 TLDYVQSLYEKK
+287 
-299 LTTYPRTDSCY
+299 
-310 ITDDDEEMLEEL
+310 
-322 TEALER
+322 
-328 FFDITPEDVDEA
+328 
-340 VPRTRRTVNREKV
+340 
-353 TDHHA
+353 H
-358 ILPTRSMLQAD
+358 
-369 LEALPKGE
+369 
-377 QNVLKLIIARTL
+377 
-389 MAVSKP
+389 
-395 FRYLETL
+395 
-402 LTTECAGEEFTA
+402 
-414 KGKEVLEEGWKAV
+414 
-427 ERKVLADIL
+427 
-436 NRKQELTALPNAA
+436 
-449 ENECG
+449 
-454 ILNAELKEGQ
+454 ELKEGQ

-513 MFEMPIEL
+513 MFEMPVEL

-870 GIRTENMILIHED
+870 GIRTENMILIRED

>member
-1 MKLIIAE
+1 MKTNIPERI
-8 KPSVAAA
+8 
-15 YAAALG
+15 AALREAMKQHKIDAYIIPTSDPHMSEYPADCWKYREWISG
-21 AKNKKD
+21 FTGSAGTVIITADKAGLWTD
-27 GYLEGNG
+27 SRYFLQASTQLEGTG
-34 CLVTWCIGHLVSLA
+34 IELF
-48 EAGAY
+48 
-53 EERYKK
+53 KMM
-59 WNYEDLPILPE
+59 LPE
-70 VWQHVVSPGKE
+70 
-81 KQFSIVK
+81 
-88 SLMERPDVTELVNG
+88 
-102 CDAGREGEL
+102 
-111 IFRLVYQQ
+111 
-119 AGCKKPFSRLWL
+119 
-131 SSMEENAI
+131 
-139 REGFAHLKP
+139 
-148 STEYDALY
+148 
-156 NAALCR
+156 
-162 ERADWMVG
+162 
-170 INASRLFSC
+170 
-179 LYGQPLAVGRVMT
+179 T
-192 PVLAMT
+192 PT
-198 VVREAAIA
+198 IP
-206 AFTPEKFY
+206 AF
-214 TVDLELTSGCT
+214 LT
-225 ASSRRIPEKSVAEN
+225 
-239 LLKACRK
+239 
-246 EMVATIQRI
+246 
-255 TRKEKS
+255 
-261 ENPPPL
+261 
-267 YDLTTLQRDANRL
+267 
-280 LGYSAQQ
+280 
-287 TLDYVQSLYEKK
+287 
-299 LTTYPRTDSCY
+299 
-310 ITDDDEEMLEEL
+310 
-322 TEALER
+322 
-328 FFDITPEDVDEA
+328 
-340 VPRTRRTVNREKV
+340 
-353 TDHHA
+353 H
-358 ILPTRSMLQAD
+358 
-369 LEALPKGE
+369 
-377 QNVLKLIIARTL
+377 
-389 MAVSKP
+389 
-395 FRYLETL
+395 
-402 LTTECAGEEFTA
+402 
-414 KGKEVLEEGWKAV
+414 
-427 ERKVLADIL
+427 
-436 NRKQELTALPNAA
+436 
-449 ENECG
+449 
-454 ILNAELKEGQ
+454 ELKEGQ

-513 MFEMPIEL
+513 MFEMPVEL

-597 LKKEG
+597 LKKGG

-643 ILIEGT
+643 ILIEGI
-649 SPANHLKSIKNETE
+649 SPANHLKSIKNEAE

-676 AMTKFYFWLE
+676 SMTKFYFWLE

-861 PAIYRPGEY
+861 PAMYRPGEY
-870 GIRTENMILIHED
+870 GIRTENMILIRED

-930 VSPHLTEEEK
+930 VSPHLNEEEK

>member
-1 MKLIIAE
+1 MKTNISERI
-8 KPSVAAA
+8 
-15 YAAALG
+15 AALREAMKQHKIDAYIIPTSDPHMSEYPADCWKYREWISG
-21 AKNKKD
+21 FTGSAGTVVITADKAGLWTD
-27 GYLEGNG
+27 SRYFLQASTQLEGTG
-34 CLVTWCIGHLVSLA
+34 IELF
-48 EAGAY
+48 
-53 EERYKK
+53 KMM
-59 WNYEDLPILPE
+59 LPE
-70 VWQHVVSPGKE
+70 
-81 KQFSIVK
+81 
-88 SLMERPDVTELVNG
+88 
-102 CDAGREGEL
+102 
-111 IFRLVYQQ
+111 
-119 AGCKKPFSRLWL
+119 
-131 SSMEENAI
+131 
-139 REGFAHLKP
+139 
-148 STEYDALY
+148 
-156 NAALCR
+156 
-162 ERADWMVG
+162 
-170 INASRLFSC
+170 
-179 LYGQPLAVGRVMT
+179 T
-192 PVLAMT
+192 PT
-198 VVREAAIA
+198 
-206 AFTPEKFY
+206 
-214 TVDLELTSGCT
+214 
-225 ASSRRIPEKSVAEN
+225 IPEFLV
-239 LLKACRK
+239 
-246 EMVATIQRI
+246 
-255 TRKEKS
+255 
-261 ENPPPL
+261 
-267 YDLTTLQRDANRL
+267 
-280 LGYSAQQ
+280 
-287 TLDYVQSLYEKK
+287 
-299 LTTYPRTDSCY
+299 
-310 ITDDDEEMLEEL
+310 
-322 TEALER
+322 
-328 FFDITPEDVDEA
+328 
-340 VPRTRRTVNREKV
+340 
-353 TDHHA
+353 H
-358 ILPTRSMLQAD
+358 
-369 LEALPKGE
+369 
-377 QNVLKLIIARTL
+377 
-389 MAVSKP
+389 
-395 FRYLETL
+395 
-402 LTTECAGEEFTA
+402 
-414 KGKEVLEEGWKAV
+414 
-427 ERKVLADIL
+427 
-436 NRKQELTALPNAA
+436 
-449 ENECG
+449 
-454 ILNAELKEGQ
+454 ELKEGQ

-473 SLADARSLEKALA
+473 SLADARTLEKVLA
-486 EKEIKLNTNAS
+486 GKEIKLNTNAS

-507 AIPEAP
+507 TIPEAP
-513 MFEMPIEL
+513 LFEMPVEL
-521 SGKSTEDKLID
+521 SGKSVEDKLLD

-564 AYNPVVISYAFVSE
+564 AYNPVAISYAFVSE

-586 PKKIPA
+586 PKKLPA
-592 EIAEH
+592 EMAEH

-619 ERTRVFIDSKR
+619 ERTRVFVDSKR
-630 TNVAIYNALPKSS
+630 TNVAIYNALPESC
-643 ILIEGT
+643 IQVEGI

-706 LRSEQPQ
+706 LRAEQPQ

-861 PAIYRPGEY
+861 PALYRPGEY
-870 GIRTENMILIHED
+870 GIRTENMVLIRED

-930 VSPHLTEEEK
+930 ISPHLDEEEK

>member
-1 MKLIIAE
+1 MKTNIPERI
-8 KPSVAAA
+8 
-15 YAAALG
+15 AALREAMKQHKIDAYIIPTSDPHMSEYPADCWKYREWISG
-21 AKNKKD
+21 FTGSAGTVIITADKAGLWTD
-27 GYLEGNG
+27 SRYFLQASTQLEGTG
-34 CLVTWCIGHLVSLA
+34 IELF
-48 EAGAY
+48 
-53 EERYKK
+53 KMM
-59 WNYEDLPILPE
+59 LPE
-70 VWQHVVSPGKE
+70 
-81 KQFSIVK
+81 
-88 SLMERPDVTELVNG
+88 
-102 CDAGREGEL
+102 
-111 IFRLVYQQ
+111 
-119 AGCKKPFSRLWL
+119 
-131 SSMEENAI
+131 
-139 REGFAHLKP
+139 
-148 STEYDALY
+148 
-156 NAALCR
+156 
-162 ERADWMVG
+162 
-170 INASRLFSC
+170 
-179 LYGQPLAVGRVMT
+179 T
-192 PVLAMT
+192 PT
-198 VVREAAIA
+198 
-206 AFTPEKFY
+206 
-214 TVDLELTSGCT
+214 
-225 ASSRRIPEKSVAEN
+225 IPEF
-239 LLKACRK
+239 
-246 EMVATIQRI
+246 
-255 TRKEKS
+255 
-261 ENPPPL
+261 
-267 YDLTTLQRDANRL
+267 LT
-280 LGYSAQQ
+280 
-287 TLDYVQSLYEKK
+287 
-299 LTTYPRTDSCY
+299 
-310 ITDDDEEMLEEL
+310 
-322 TEALER
+322 
-328 FFDITPEDVDEA
+328 
-340 VPRTRRTVNREKV
+340 
-353 TDHHA
+353 H
-358 ILPTRSMLQAD
+358 
-369 LEALPKGE
+369 
-377 QNVLKLIIARTL
+377 
-389 MAVSKP
+389 
-395 FRYLETL
+395 
-402 LTTECAGEEFTA
+402 
-414 KGKEVLEEGWKAV
+414 
-427 ERKVLADIL
+427 
-436 NRKQELTALPNAA
+436 
-449 ENECG
+449 
-454 ILNAELKEGQ
+454 ELKEGQ

-497 LIDPIWKERP
+497 LINPIWKERP

-643 ILIEGT
+643 ILIEGI

-861 PAIYRPGEY
+861 PAMYRPG
-870 GIRTENMILIHED
+870 ED

>member
-1 MKLIIAE
+1 MKTNIPERI
-8 KPSVAAA
+8 
-15 YAAALG
+15 AALREAMKQHKIDAYIIPTSDPHMSEYPADCWKYREWISG
-21 AKNKKD
+21 FTGSAGTVIITADKAGLWTD
-27 GYLEGNG
+27 SRYFLQASTQLEGTG
-34 CLVTWCIGHLVSLA
+34 IELF
-48 EAGAY
+48 
-53 EERYKK
+53 KMM
-59 WNYEDLPILPE
+59 LPE
-70 VWQHVVSPGKE
+70 
-81 KQFSIVK
+81 
-88 SLMERPDVTELVNG
+88 
-102 CDAGREGEL
+102 
-111 IFRLVYQQ
+111 
-119 AGCKKPFSRLWL
+119 
-131 SSMEENAI
+131 
-139 REGFAHLKP
+139 
-148 STEYDALY
+148 
-156 NAALCR
+156 
-162 ERADWMVG
+162 
-170 INASRLFSC
+170 
-179 LYGQPLAVGRVMT
+179 T
-192 PVLAMT
+192 PT
-198 VVREAAIA
+198 
-206 AFTPEKFY
+206 
-214 TVDLELTSGCT
+214 
-225 ASSRRIPEKSVAEN
+225 IPEF
-239 LLKACRK
+239 
-246 EMVATIQRI
+246 
-255 TRKEKS
+255 
-261 ENPPPL
+261 
-267 YDLTTLQRDANRL
+267 LT
-280 LGYSAQQ
+280 
-287 TLDYVQSLYEKK
+287 
-299 LTTYPRTDSCY
+299 
-310 ITDDDEEMLEEL
+310 
-322 TEALER
+322 
-328 FFDITPEDVDEA
+328 
-340 VPRTRRTVNREKV
+340 
-353 TDHHA
+353 H
-358 ILPTRSMLQAD
+358 
-369 LEALPKGE
+369 
-377 QNVLKLIIARTL
+377 
-389 MAVSKP
+389 
-395 FRYLETL
+395 
-402 LTTECAGEEFTA
+402 
-414 KGKEVLEEGWKAV
+414 
-427 ERKVLADIL
+427 
-436 NRKQELTALPNAA
+436 
-449 ENECG
+449 
-454 ILNAELKEGQ
+454 ELKEGQ

-870 GIRTENMILIHED
+870 GIRTENELICVKAEKN
-883 SETEFGKFLGFET
+883 EYGQFMQFENIT
-896 LTLCYIDTK
+896 YAPIDLDGIDPDEMTCREK
-905 LVIPSMLSVREHA
+905 KMLNAYHKMVWEKISPYLNDDERE
-918 WLNKYHQMVYDL
+918 
-930 VSPHLTEEEK
+930 
-940 AWLKEKTAEI
+940 WLKEYTREI